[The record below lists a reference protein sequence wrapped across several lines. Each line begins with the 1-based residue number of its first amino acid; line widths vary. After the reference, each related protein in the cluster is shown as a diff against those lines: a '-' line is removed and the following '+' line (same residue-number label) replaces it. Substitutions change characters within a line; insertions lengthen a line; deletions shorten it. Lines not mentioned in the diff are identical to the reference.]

1 MARFSIKEV
10 ANMAGVSP
18 SAVSIVLNGKKGV
31 SAETR
36 QKVQAVI
43 DKLQYTPNPNPKR
56 LLYKKT
62 FNIALIVNDILPIDD
77 SFYLELSKI
86 IQHECESRDYNL
98 IYTSLRTVNGVKRL
112 PNAVLG
118 FDVDGIICTCD
129 ITRKM
134 NNDLGQLGIPIIF
147 ADFKPS
153 DTELKYVIADYR
165 ATAIMAVEYLI
176 GIGHRN
182 IAYFAD
188 CGTGLF
194 SDLTF
199 DGYSTAMKAAGLPI
213 DPAWLVT
220 DFSDEETMLLSI
232 KKLLEYEKRP
242 TAFYCCADIHAINAM
257 RCLKKCNIKVPDDI
271 SVIGVDD
278 IKLSRYVD
286 PALTTIH
293 INREEMGRVAVTLL
307 LELINGNQV
316 DNYMVNNTL
325 VVRESTKAI

>member
-1 MARFSIKEV
+1 
-10 ANMAGVSP
+10 MAGVSP

-62 FNIALIVNDILPIDD
+62 FNIALIVSDVLPIDD

-86 IQHECESRDYNL
+86 IQHECEARDYNL

-112 PNAVLG
+112 PNAVLAS
-118 FDVDGIICTCD
+118 DVDGIICTCG
-129 ITRKM
+129 ITGKM
-134 NNDLGQLGIPIIF
+134 GNDLEQLGIPIIF

-153 DTELKYVIADYR
+153 DAELKYVIADYR
-165 ATAIMAVEYLI
+165 STAIMAVEYLI
-176 GIGHRN
+176 RIGHRH

-188 CGTGLF
+188 SGAGMLN
-194 SDLTF
+194 DLPF
-199 DGYSTAMKAAGLPI
+199 DGYSSAMKAAGLPI

-220 DFSDEETMLLSI
+220 DFSDEESMLQSI
-232 KKLLEYEKRP
+232 KRLLGYKKRP

-257 RCLKKCNIKVPDDI
+257 RCLKKCNVNVPEDI
-271 SVIGVDD
+271 SVMGVDD
-278 IKLSRYVD
+278 IKLSRYVE

-316 DNYMVNNTL
+316 DSYMVKNTL
-325 VVRESTKAI
+325 VVRESTGSI

>member
-1 MARFSIKEV
+1 
-10 ANMAGVSP
+10 MAGVSP

-62 FNIALIVNDILPIDD
+62 FNIALIVSDVLPIDD

-86 IQHECESRDYNL
+86 IQHECEARDYNL

-112 PNAVLG
+112 PNAVLAS
-118 FDVDGIICTCD
+118 DVDGIICTCG
-129 ITRKM
+129 ITGKM
-134 NNDLGQLGIPIIF
+134 GNDLEQLGIPIIF

-153 DTELKYVIADYR
+153 DAELKYVIADYR

-176 GIGHRN
+176 RIGHRH

-188 CGTGLF
+188 SGAGMLN
-194 SDLTF
+194 DLPF
-199 DGYSTAMKAAGLPI
+199 DGYSSAMKAAGLPI

-220 DFSDEETMLLSI
+220 DFSDEESMLQSI
-232 KKLLEYEKRP
+232 KRLLDYKKRP

-257 RCLKKCNIKVPDDI
+257 RCLKKCNVNVPEDI
-271 SVIGVDD
+271 SVMGVDD
-278 IKLSRYVD
+278 IKLSRYVE

-316 DNYMVNNTL
+316 DSYMVKNTL
-325 VVRESTKAI
+325 VVRESTGSI